1 MILRRIYLALRG
13 LPKTLLFNLTYF
25 PLRDALRL
33 PVWISHHVWLKNV
46 GGEVVLD
53 VSSASLRSGL
63 VRIGFN
69 DVGIFDRRYSRSV
82 WELSGKVIFRGEAL
96 IGHGSK
102 ISVSGV
108 LDLGARFTMTAEST
122 IVSRKRVRFGEGCLL
137 SWDVL
142 VMDTDFHEIFDGD
155 GNRINEDDEI
165 RIGDGVWLGCRT
177 LVLKGVEI
185 EDGCIIA
192 ANTTVTR
199 PMKGERKLIAGNPAC
214 IKKDD
219 VRWES

>member
-13 LPKTLLFNLTYF
+13 LPKTLLFNFKY
-25 PLRDALRL
+25 LRFREAVRL
-33 PVWISHHVWLKNV
+33 PVWVSHHVWLKSV

-53 VSSASLRSGL
+53 VSPSLLRSGL

-69 DVGIFDRRYSRSV
+69 DVGIFDRRYSRAI
-82 WELSGKVIFRGEAL
+82 WEVSGKVIFRGEAL

-108 LDLGARFTMTAEST
+108 LELGAHFTMTAEST
-122 IVSRKRVRFGEGCLL
+122 IVSRKRIRFGENCLV

-142 VMDTDFHEIFDGD
+142 VMDTDFHKIYDGER
-155 GNRINEDDEI
+155 NRINEDDEI
-165 RIGDGVWLGCRT
+165 TIGDRVWIGCRA

-185 EDGCIIA
+185 EHGCVIA
-192 ANTTVTR
+192 ANTTISRSVR
-199 PMKGERKLIAGNPAC
+199 GEQKLIAGNPPSV
-214 IKKDD
+214 KRDD
-219 VRWES
+219 VQWES